1 MIRNISR
8 LTTLISA
15 FTVFAATGALAQ
27 IKVGITVSATGP
39 AATLGIPEKNA
50 VSLMPKTIGG
60 SSVEYIVLD
69 DASDPTAARRNIE
82 RLINDDHVD
91 LVIGSSTSPS
101 SLAMVEA
108 AGKGET
114 PMISLGA
121 AKSIISP
128 IDANK
133 KWVFKT
139 PYNDAIVASA
149 TVAHMKKHGV
159 TTVGAITFNDAYGEG
174 WLAEFAP
181 LAKAAGIS
189 IVATEKYSRTD
200 TSVTAQALK
209 LIAAKPAAIL
219 IVASGTPGVLPQATL
234 VERGYQGKFYQTT
247 GIVNKDFVRVGGK
260 AVEGTLVAGA
270 PMTVASLLP
279 DSHPAAKEAKAFEKS
294 YEAVYGAGSVSA
306 FAGYAWDAALIA
318 QYALGEAAKKAKPG
332 TKEFRA
338 AIRDAIESGKNIAT
352 TAGPVN
358 MTVDDHNGYSP
369 SAPVMITI
377 KDGKWTI
384 EK

>member
-1 MIRNISR
+1 MTRRISR
-8 LTTLISA
+8 FTTLVLG
-15 FTVFAATGALAQ
+15 FTALTATGAVAQ
-27 IKVGITVSATGP
+27 VKVGISVSATGP

-50 VSLMPKTIGG
+50 VSLMPKTVGG
-60 SSVEYIVLD
+60 ASVEYIVLD
-69 DASDPTAARRNIE
+69 DASDPTAARRNID

-91 LVIGSSTSPS
+91 LVIGSSTSPN

-121 AKSIISP
+121 AKSIIAP
-128 IDANK
+128 MDANK

-149 TVAHMKKHGV
+149 TVAHMKKHGLM
-159 TTVGAITFNDAYGEG
+159 TVGAITFNDAYGEG

-294 YEAVYGAGSVSA
+294 YEAVFGAGSVSA
-306 FAGYAWDAALIA
+306 FAGYAWDAALIS
-318 QYALGEAAKKAKPG
+318 QYALGEAVKKAKPG

-338 AIRDAIESGKNIAT
+338 AVRDAVESGKNIAT

-358 MTVDDHNGYSP
+358 MTADDHNGYSP

-377 KDGKWTI
+377 QGGKWTI